1 MASMPGY
8 NVSKGPFSNLDEWFD
23 GTNPAVYTS
32 ALAMLA
38 GSLEAAA
45 VARFGAASKLV
56 THFKTHWLSDDNNS
70 NHWKKLQPEATLKA
84 GLTAAIKKAQG
95 NDPSRPKPMEFFWVC
110 ANEGEFNVYFSDG
123 PHQVTVI
130 VFTPPPLEANGNP
143 KDDFEDVANL
153 DHAEQLW
160 VVKPEDKYETQGSGV
175 YYPGPITQLVPVPP
189 AVVPPGDPA
198 RIIERQIF
206 SN

>member
-8 NVSKGPFSNLDEWFD
+8 HVSKGPFSNLDRMFN
-23 GTNPAVYTS
+23 GTDPAVYTN
-32 ALAMLA
+32 ALLMLA
-38 GSLEAAA
+38 GSLEVAAA
-45 VARFGAASKLV
+45 ARFGATSNLV

-95 NDPSRPKPMEFFWVC
+95 TDPDHPKPMEFFWVC
-110 ANEGEFNVYFSDG
+110 ADEGEFNVYYSAGD
-123 PHQVTVI
+123 HQVTVI
-130 VFTPPPLEANGNP
+130 VFTPPPLDATGKP

-153 DHAEQLW
+153 DHPEQLW
-160 VVKPEDKYETQGSGV
+160 VVKPEDKYETTSPGV
-175 YYPGPITQLVPVPP
+175 NYPGPITPLVPVPQ
-189 AVVPPGDPA
+189 ADP
-198 RIIERQIF
+198 RIIERQIW